1 MKKYTK
7 RLKNDL
13 HNYRVAKNYIA
24 ASFPLIAAFKVL
36 VLGSSV
42 WPVLTAAL
50 VGGMMTIFGET
61 LYYIG
66 MSWIETCESIQN
78 AHDNRNNMD
87 NRNSDCWNVN
97 N

>member
-24 ASFPLIAAFKVL
+24 ASLPVISAIKVL
-36 VLGSSV
+36 VLGSTV

-50 VGGMMTIFGET
+50 IGGAMTIFGET

-66 MSWIETCESIQN
+66 MSWVETAESIQEKEN
-78 AHDNRNNMD
+78 ETI
-87 NRNSDCWNVN
+87 
-97 N
+97 

>member
-1 MKKYTK
+1 MKKYTE

-36 VLGSSV
+36 LLGSTA

-50 VGGMMTIFGET
+50 VGGAMTIFGET

-66 MSWIETCESIQN
+66 MSWIETCESIQKQEQN
-78 AHDNRNNMD
+78 ETI
-87 NRNSDCWNVN
+87 
-97 N
+97 

>member
-24 ASFPLIAAFKVL
+24 AALPIISAFKVL
-36 VLGSSV
+36 VLCSNA
-42 WPVLTAAL
+42 WPILTAAII
-50 VGGMMTIFGET
+50 GGAITIFGET

-66 MSWIETCESIQN
+66 MSWVETAESIQDKN
-78 AHDNRNNMD
+78 ETI
-87 NRNSDCWNVN
+87 
-97 N
+97 

>member
-7 RLKNDL
+7 RLKRDL

-24 ASFPLIAAFKVL
+24 ASLPVISALKVL
-36 VLGSSV
+36 VLGSTI

-50 VGGMMTIFGET
+50 TGGAITIFGET

-66 MSWIETCESIQN
+66 MSWVETAESIQEKKE
-78 AHDNRNNMD
+78 NNG
-87 NRNSDCWNVN
+87 SI
-97 N
+97 

>member
-7 RLKNDL
+7 RLKRDL

-24 ASFPLIAAFKVL
+24 ASLPVISALKVL
-36 VLGSSV
+36 VLGSTI

-50 VGGMMTIFGET
+50 TGGAITIFGET

-66 MSWIETCESIQN
+66 MSWVETAESIQEKN
-78 AHDNRNNMD
+78 IKQ
-87 NRNSDCWNVN
+87 
-97 N
+97 

>member
-24 ASFPLIAAFKVL
+24 ASLPLISAFKVL
-36 VLGSSV
+36 VLGSSA

-50 VGGMMTIFGET
+50 LGGAMTIFGET

-66 MSWIETCESIQN
+66 MSWIETCESIQEDKEN
-78 AHDNRNNMD
+78 ET
-87 NRNSDCWNVN
+87 V
-97 N
+97 